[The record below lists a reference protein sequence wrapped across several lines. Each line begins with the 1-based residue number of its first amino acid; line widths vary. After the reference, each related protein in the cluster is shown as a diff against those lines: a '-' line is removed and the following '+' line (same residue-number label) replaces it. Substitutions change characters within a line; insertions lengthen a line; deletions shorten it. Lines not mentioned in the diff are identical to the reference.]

1 MAESYKVGATD
12 VTTYL
17 THLQVIDGNIGV
29 PPLRQ
34 DDYTVPGRTGAIAAT
49 PWWGPRV
56 VTFGGVIAGTTRA
69 AMQSNLKS
77 LASLVLN
84 GGDTFTMSR
93 TLDTVG
99 TPATVTHTATARYL
113 GGLESSEQ
121 LSNRVAR
128 VAFDVMLMDGYW
140 YEAAYTAGTA
150 LAGTAVVNVV
160 GDAPTQDVQLTYSI
174 GAGSQR
180 ITNSAYPGL
189 SRLTLKPGNNTLVV
203 TGGGTVTLSYKA
215 AWL

>member
-1 MAESYKVGATD
+1 MAESYKIGATD
-12 VTTYL
+12 VTAFL

-34 DDYTVPGRTGAIAAT
+34 DDYSVPGRTGAIAAT

-56 VTFGGVIAGTTRA
+56 VTFGGIVASSSRVG
-69 AMQSNLKS
+69 MQANLKA
-77 LASLVLN
+77 LGSLVLN

-93 TLDTVG
+93 TLAAG
-99 TPATVTHTATARYL
+99 TPTHTATARYL
-113 GGLESSEQ
+113 GGLEQSEA

-128 VAFDVMLMDGYW
+128 VAFDVQLMDGFW
-140 YEAAYTAGTA
+140 YESAYTPGTA
-150 LAGTAVVNVV
+150 LAGTTVVKVN
-160 GDAPTQDVQLTYSI
+160 GDAPTQDITLTYSI

-180 ITNSAYPGL
+180 VTNSAYPGL
-189 SRLTLKPGNNTLVV
+189 ARLTLKPGNNTLVV
-203 TGGGTVTLSYKA
+203 TGGGTVTMSYRA

>member
-1 MAESYKVGATD
+1 MAETYKIGATD

-34 DDYTVPGRTGAIAAT
+34 DDYSVPGRTGVVAAT

-56 VTFGGVIAGTTRA
+56 VTFGGIVAGSTRA
-69 AMQSNLKS
+69 AMQTNLKS
-77 LASLVLN
+77 LGSLVLN
-84 GGDTFTMSR
+84 GGATFTLSR
-93 TLDTVG
+93 TIDTAG
-99 TPATVTHTATARYL
+99 TPTHTATARYL
-113 GGLESSEQ
+113 GGLEQSEA

-128 VAFDVMLMDGYW
+128 VAFDVQLMDGFFYDS
-140 YEAAYTAGTA
+140 AYTNLGTVS
-150 LAGTAVVNVV
+150 GTAVVNVD
-160 GDAPTQDVQLTYSI
+160 GEAPTQDITVTYSI

-180 ITNSAYPGL
+180 VTNSAYPGL
-189 SRLTLKPGNNTLVV
+189 ARLTLKPGNNTLVV
-203 TGGGTVTLSYKA
+203 TGGGNVVLSYRA